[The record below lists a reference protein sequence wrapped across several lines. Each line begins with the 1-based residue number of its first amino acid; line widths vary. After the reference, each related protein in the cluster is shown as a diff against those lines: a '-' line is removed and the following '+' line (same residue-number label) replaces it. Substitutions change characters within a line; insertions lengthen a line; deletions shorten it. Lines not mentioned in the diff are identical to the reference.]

1 VVVLQVEAVKHVDHL
16 TRLRDGLADI
26 VEIVKESLQLGTRN
40 SDGHI
45 TLVEIAEFSLVEDG
59 ALELIVVE
67 EVGDGCLDR
76 ERVHLTTTNGHS
88 SKQGVPL
95 QQWASFGPS
104 LQWLLDYVTVPP
116 VTTMSTIATGFC
128 DVTSLPVATERLA

>member
-1 VVVLQVEAVKHVDHL
+1 VVVLQVEAMKHVDHL

-45 TLVEIAEFSLVEDG
+45 TLVEIAEFRLVEDG

-88 SKQGVPL
+88 SKQG
-95 QQWASFGPS
+95 GPTTAVGII
-104 LQWLLDYVTVPP
+104 WP
-116 VTTMSTIATGFC
+116 VTTVVVRLDHRATRQYNVHNSDG
-128 DVTSLPVATERLA
+128 LL